1 MADAG
6 VGSGDY
12 TAASVLSALGRT
24 RPRVNFMASA
34 IGGKYEAFL
43 PPFIFFALTGTVN
56 SVVEVMVAN
65 RDAFCRTYRAELEAV
80 ARVVGPRIVVRNHAR
95 ALAGHIP
102 NTYRFFEV
110 PTVRAEYTYV
120 ADVDIM
126 FLDDVLE
133 EYLRHW
139 PTSTPMFNNI
149 IRPCGTRLTGVH
161 MVRTDLYF
169 TDALVRAQSAFYA
182 KASRANDEV
191 ILLRMCKQAFGD
203 AAMPVAHKWRG
214 ILGVHFSPNRG
225 KGKEM
230 GLKTSRRYAERFR
243 RLLDEHKDLA
253 RFKCFSALRFMLDK
267 LFVVA

>member
-34 IGGKYEAFL
+34 IGSKYEAFL
-43 PPFIFFALTGTVN
+43 PPFIFFALTGTAN

-120 ADVDIM
+120 ADIDIM

-161 MVRTDLYF
+161 MVRTDLYY
-169 TDALVRAQSAFYA
+169 TDALVRAQNAAYVGP
-182 KASRANDEV
+182 KDNDEV
-191 ILLRMCKQAFGD
+191 ILLRMCKMAFGD
-203 AAMPVAHKWRG
+203 AAMPVTHTWRG
-214 ILGVHFSPNRG
+214 ILGIHFSPNRG
-225 KGKEM
+225 RGKII
-230 GLKTSRRYAERFR
+230 GLATTPRYAGRFR
-243 RLLDEHKDLA
+243 KLLADHRHLLRYDC
-253 RFKCFSALRFMLDK
+253 FKALNDMLDK
-267 LFVVA
+267 DFKIE